1 MRKTVRTETVHMHT
15 PHESE
20 LLVNTCTCA
29 HLARASYLSAVEDAR
44 RRRGYLHLDDE
55 HVLVIASD
63 LGYSMRGSVHLAKLR
78 RVAVYNWKTKAR
90 AKLEIPAVRHLR
102 SNYPIADPSER
113 AGRKRHRNDP
123 DAVVGFWQ
131 VCLPPPPVPSRNV
144 AASSSRLEC
153 WILTPCL
160 AAIPFLSASSGH
172 VACLCFNLHAPSV
185 ASFFIH

>member
-1 MRKTVRTETVHMHT
+1 MRKTVRTETVHMPT

-29 HLARASYLSAVEDAR
+29 HLAHVSYLSAVEDAR

-102 SNYPIADPSER
+102 SGNYPIADPSER

-131 VCLPPPPVPSRNV
+131 VCLPPPPVPSRYRSFIV
-144 AASSSRLEC
+144 AARVLDSDTMFGGDTVPLGKLRAR
-153 WILTPCL
+153 CL
-160 AAIPFLSASSGH
+160 SVFQFARPF
-172 VACLCFNLHAPSV
+172 V